1 MQRLNVTALALLV
14 LLLPAPQAEALEL
27 NRVLHGNY
35 AVTFSRVC
43 AQAEGGFNALL
54 QPIGP
59 VSQLTSTVE
68 MVQTYNG
75 DGTSSA
81 VARAMNVINNASNQN
96 ELDFTCTGTYQVNS
110 DGSFSEDMSCSGTV
124 IAGILTGQT
133 FTQTGIRRTG
143 HIGAFA
149 QTLVISG
156 TGTNLENVT
165 FSQLG
170 SRTRICGRSGA
181 AVKLR

>member
-1 MQRLNVTALALLV
+1 MQRSNLKAPALLV
-14 LLLPAPQAEALEL
+14 LLLLAPPAEALDL
-27 NRVLHGNY
+27 DRVLHGNY

-43 AQAEGGFNALL
+43 AQAAGGFNALL

-81 VARAMNVINNASNQN
+81 VAHAMNVINNASNQN
-96 ELDFTCTGTYQVNS
+96 ELDFTCNGTYQVNN

-124 IAGILTGQT
+124 IAGILAGQT
-133 FTQTGIRRTG
+133 FTQTGIHRTG
-143 HIGAFA
+143 HIGILAR
-149 QTLVISG
+149 TLVING
-156 TGTNLENVT
+156 TGTNLENIT
-165 FSQLG
+165 FSVLG
-170 SRTRICGRSGA
+170 SQTRICGRSGA
-181 AVKLR
+181 AVKFR